1 MLSDNAVFERE
12 VRITIMRSLGKV
24 AKLAAMLSAGAVLL
38 YGISRVLSRRAL
50 LPARQPLDLVD
61 EASMES
67 FPASDPPSWIGAALP

>member
-1 MLSDNAVFERE
+1 VFERE

>member
-1 MLSDNAVFERE
+1 MFERE

>member
-1 MLSDNAVFERE
+1 MSDNAVFERE